1 VSAQAPR
8 IATTWRD
15 FDDREARE
23 ASIAA
28 DLAADSAQLAAATAD
43 TW

>member
-1 VSAQAPR
+1 MSAQAPR

-28 DLAADSAQLAAATAD
+28 DLAADSAEFAAAAAD